1 MTTYIDDDIDDVDVN
16 NVDVNNVDVNNV
28 DVNKEKNTD
37 FESLLSSIG
46 NLDNS
51 TLNKLAEMKD
61 LNDIGKMDMKEM
73 RKLFSKMN
81 LDNNKLKSLNDK
93 IQQVNTEINNK
104 PLTREELRKKLYDK
118 IKLQRKTRTM
128 K

>member
-1 MTTYIDDDIDDVDVN
+1 MTTYIDDDIDD
-16 NVDVNNVDVNNV
+16 VDVNNVDVNNV